1 MAGKNQLF
9 VFPTCLSLHSCQDTY
24 IVFDKLQR
32 SDSLHDRK

>member
-9 VFPTCLSLHSCQDTY
+9 VFLFCFCIPAQFSIY